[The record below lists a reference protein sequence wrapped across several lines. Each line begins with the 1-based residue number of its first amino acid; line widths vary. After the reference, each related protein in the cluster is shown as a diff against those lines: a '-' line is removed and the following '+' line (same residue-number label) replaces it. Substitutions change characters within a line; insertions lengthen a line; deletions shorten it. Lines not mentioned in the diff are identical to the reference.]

1 MARGGKKEVT
11 AAAADPE
18 AEERLRLKRVAF
30 SRNILSQNPVKVGH
44 TTALAPSKTVIKHHG
59 KDILRKSQRK
69 NKYLFSFPGLLG
81 PISGGKI
88 GELKDLGT
96 KNPIL
101 YLDFPQ
107 GQMKLFGTI
116 VYPKNRYLTLQFSK
130 GGKNVTCDDYFE
142 NMIVFSDAWWIG
154 TKEEN
159 PEELRLDFP
168 KELNTE
174 KFTGYD
180 FKGGVGATSD
190 GKQGSEKSAMKSV
203 ERELPKVY
211 LEEDISDSPHEYG
224 KLTEVTPI
232 RQSTRTAGKTFNF
245 AEPSSG
251 DDIIGTEDEAPE
263 EEDTKVDTETRKKH
277 APTDTES
284 SPGIVFDV
292 DNEDN
297 ARGAPSLGQY
307 KRTGNTKDP
316 SGNGRT
322 SLVQTTLSSLFK
334 KVEEKKATDV
344 KQTITTS
351 EASNLMK
358 GRRKTKGE
366 ESGTV
371 TKRQKK
377 DSEKELV
384 ESINQRNSKRK
395 TSGPSTSTRGEV
407 DLVDLVPASQSI
419 ALNDSTQ
426 VEDDDDIEEF
436 SNTSQDLD
444 ESDEDWTG

>member
-11 AAAADPE
+11 SAAAAADPE

-44 TTALAPSKTVIKHHG
+44 TTALAPSITVIKHHG

-107 GQMKLFGTI
+107 
-116 VYPKNRYLTLQFSK
+116 
-130 GGKNVTCDDYFE
+130 
-142 NMIVFSDAWWIG
+142 
-154 TKEEN
+154 
-159 PEELRLDFP
+159 
-168 KELNTE
+168 E

-190 GKQGSEKSAMKSV
+190 GKQGSEKSALKSV
-203 ERELPKVY
+203 ERVLPKVY
-211 LEEDISDSPHEYG
+211 LEEDISDSPRDYE
-224 KLTEVTPI
+224 KLTEVTPT

-251 DDIIGTEDEAPE
+251 DDIIGTEDETPE
-263 EEDTKVDTETRKKH
+263 EEDTKIDTETRKKY

-284 SPGIVFDV
+284 SPHIVFDV

-297 ARGAPSLGQY
+297 ARGSPSLGQY
-307 KRTGNTKDP
+307 KLTGNTKDP

-344 KQTITTS
+344 KQTVTTS

-419 ALNDSTQ
+419 ASNDSTQ
-426 VEDDDDIEEF
+426 VEDDDIEEF